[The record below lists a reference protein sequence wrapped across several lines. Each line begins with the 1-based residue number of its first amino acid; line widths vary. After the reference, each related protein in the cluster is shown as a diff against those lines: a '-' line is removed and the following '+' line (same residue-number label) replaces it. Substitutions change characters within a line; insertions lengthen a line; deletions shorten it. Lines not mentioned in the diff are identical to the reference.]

1 MKVIR
6 IVAWAAVVAVAIFL
20 LAQRFVTSQETT
32 DRLGGDFTLTAH
44 TGDRMSNTDFRG
56 KYMLIYFGYSF
67 CPDVC
72 PLELA
77 KMSASLNMLE
87 KEGYN
92 TAPLQPLFITIDP
105 ERDTVEALASYVQ
118 DFHPNLIALTGT
130 MEEIQDVAKK
140 YRVYFKKRQQDGVE
154 GYLMDHQSFIFVMGP
169 DGEYVR
175 LFSAKDKPDDIAAAL
190 KPVLEKARK

>member
-20 LAQRFVTSQETT
+20 LAQRFVNSREVG

-44 TGDRMSNTDFRG
+44 TGDRMSNSDFRG
-56 KYMLIYFGYSF
+56 KYMLIYFGYSY

-77 KMSASLNMLE
+77 KMTLGLNALE
-87 KEGYN
+87 EEGYD
-92 TAPLQPLFITIDP
+92 TSPLQPLFISVDP
-105 ERDTVEALASYVQ
+105 ERDTVEALAGYVQ
-118 DFHPNLIALTGT
+118 DFHPRLIALTGT

-140 YRVYFKKRQQDGVE
+140 YRVYFKKRVQDGVE

-169 DGEYVR
+169 DGDYVR
-175 LFSAKDKPDDIAAAL
+175 LFSAKDKPEDIAAAFR
-190 KPVLEKARK
+190 PVLEKAR

>member
-6 IVAWAAVVAVAIFL
+6 IVAWAAVVAIAIFL
-20 LAQRFVTSQETT
+20 LAQRFVNSREVG

-44 TGDRMSNTDFRG
+44 TGERMSDSDFRG

-77 KMSASLNMLE
+77 KMTLGLDMLE
-87 KEGYN
+87 EEGYD
-92 TAPLQPLFITIDP
+92 TAPLQPLFITVDP
-105 ERDTVEALASYVQ
+105 ERDTVDALASYVQ
-118 DFHPNLIALTGT
+118 DFHPRLIALTGT
-130 MEEIQDVAKK
+130 MAEIQDVAKK
-140 YRVYFKKRQQDGVE
+140 YRVYFKKRQQEGVD

-169 DGEYVR
+169 DGDYVR
-175 LFSAKDKPDDIAAAL
+175 LFSAKDQPEDSAAAFHPIL
-190 KPVLEKARK
+190 TKAK